1 MDSKNLDSPSPCPTS
16 ISLTCRLERERERK
30 REKERERERERE
42 KKKREVLP
50 QHLFQLAFHPAYVP
64 GHAAFDTVHGGDG
77 AARVVRIDVRSRKR
91 KVAVLD
97 AANRHSMARRVD
109 TGVRRSLVNNE

>member
-1 MDSKNLDSPSPCPTS
+1 MCSVVVKWKR
-16 ISLTCRLERERERK
+16 SLVLVVVLKEKEK
-30 REKERERERERE
+30 EKERERERERE
-42 KKKREVLP
+42 REVLP

-109 TGVRRSLVNNE
+109 TGVRRSLENNE